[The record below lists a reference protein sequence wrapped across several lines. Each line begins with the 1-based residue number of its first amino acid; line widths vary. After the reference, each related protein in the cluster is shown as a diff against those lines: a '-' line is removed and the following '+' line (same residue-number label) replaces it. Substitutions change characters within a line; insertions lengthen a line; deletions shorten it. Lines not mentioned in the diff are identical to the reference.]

1 MPDVLYIQA
10 SPRGERSRSI
20 RVCDTFLK
28 AWKATKPDVE
38 VKTLNVFDMDLPQF
52 DGPMLEAKYN
62 IMHGRDHTEEQRED
76 WARIEALMEEF
87 QAADAYVFAV
97 PMWNYMIPYRL
108 KQYIDCITQPTYTF
122 TIVDGEYQGLC
133 DGRVFVGYARGN
145 AYPEGAPRHAFNL
158 QSPYFEMWLGFVG
171 LTDVTTVAAEATL
184 APPETADA
192 ALQQALRQADE
203 AGRGF

>member
-1 MPDVLYIQA
+1 MKHKDRLFKAVVIGATPAGIAAANKMGELGVPVTLVDAMPDLD
-10 SPRGERSRSI
+10 RK
-20 RVCDTFLK
+20 L
-28 AWKATKPDVE
+28 
-38 VKTLNVFDMDLPQF
+38 
-52 DGPMLEAKYN
+52 
-62 IMHGRDHTEEQRED
+62 
-76 WARIEALMEEF
+76 
-87 QAADAYVFAV
+87 AADAYVFAV